1 MYKRQSEHTII
12 ESDVELPLGE
22 VELAVRLRRG
32 EGMSG
37 RAEIVVDGR
46 VVGAADLGL
55 YMRMISSIGPSVG
68 GDHGS
73 PVSQRYEAPYE
84 FTGTLH
90 EIVVQASPEKY
101 ADVADAAGRAEM
113 SRQ

>member
-1 MYKRQSEHTII
+1 MCIR
-12 ESDVELPLGE
+12 D
-22 VELAVRLRRG
+22 RRY
-32 EGMSG
+32 
-37 RAEIVVDGR
+37 A
-46 VVGAADLGL
+46 
-55 YMRMISSIGPSVG
+55 
-68 GDHGS
+68 
-73 PVSQRYEAPYE
+73 APYE